1 MAATI
6 LYKERQARVPSAEG
20 DGDDLWISLADL
32 RGATGWDLKPQG
44 VCQGDVCV
52 PIPAG
57 RERDFRRDDGR
68 FNLAALARLLG
79 QPVVRDPDH
88 SAWGFGE
95 SAEARREAL
104 RSLRAP
110 DFTLPDL
117 EGRRHSLSDYRGRKV
132 FLVTWASW

>member
-6 LYKERQARVPSAEG
+6 LYKERPARVTGAEEEG
-20 DGDDLWISLADL
+20 DNLWVSLAEL
-32 RGATGWDLKPQG
+32 REATGWELTPRG
-44 VCQGDVCV
+44 LCQGDARV

-57 RERDFRRDDGR
+57 RERDFRRDDGWV
-68 FNLAALARLLG
+68 NLAALAGLLG

-88 SAWGFGE
+88 SAWCFGE
-95 SAEARREAL
+95 SAAARGEAL
-104 RSLRAP
+104 RSLQAP

-117 EGRRHSLSDYRGRKV
+117 EGRFHSLSDYRGRKV